1 MLRKIL
7 IISIF
12 VFLSNCSTN
21 PSTALLGPF
30 ISGVK
35 SGSVYQASLS
45 YGSGKALEDIKK
57 EIKSKKE
64 NASKKSIELVKDIKF
79 SLISLHK
86 SPKPKIKDIE
96 KSEVLRKN
104 LYLKI
109 LKLFIIYIFNYY
121 VICEFKESF
130 YFVGW

>member
-7 IISIF
+7 IIGIF
-12 VFLSNCSTN
+12 IFLSNCSTN
-21 PSTALLGPF
+21 PSAALLGPF

-57 EIKSKKE
+57 EIKSRKE
-64 NASKKSIELVKDIKF
+64 NASKKSIELVKHIKF
-79 SLISLHK
+79 SLISPPK

-96 KSEVLRKN
+96 KPEVFEEEHLP
-104 LYLKI
+104 
-109 LKLFIIYIFNYY
+109 
-121 VICEFKESF
+121 
-130 YFVGW
+130 

>member
-7 IISIF
+7 IIGIF
-12 VFLSNCSTN
+12 MFLSNCSTN

-57 EIKSKKE
+57 EIKY
-64 NASKKSIELVKDIKF
+64 
-79 SLISLHK
+79 
-86 SPKPKIKDIE
+86 
-96 KSEVLRKN
+96 LRKKLN
-104 LYLKI
+104 NKI
-109 LKLFIIYIFNYY
+109 LLVIDDAYFEYMKNKDYQNGLSLFKNSNNVFILRTFSKIYGLAGLR
-121 VICEFKESF
+121 
-130 YFVGW
+130 VGWGYSSNEIIKSLN

>member
-35 SGSVYQASLS
+35 SRSVYQASLS
-45 YGSGKALEDIKK
+45 YSSGKALEDIKK
-57 EIKSKKE
+57 EIKSRKE
-64 NASKKSIELVKDIKF
+64 NTSKKGIELVKDIKF
-79 SLISLHK
+79 SLISPPK
-86 SPKPKIKDIE
+86 SLKPKIKNIE
-96 KSEVLRKN
+96 KS
-104 LYLKI
+104 
-109 LKLFIIYIFNYY
+109 KLF
-121 VICEFKESF
+121 EEEPLP
-130 YFVGW
+130 

>member
-1 MLRKIL
+1 MLKKIL
-7 IISIF
+7 IIGIF
-12 VFLSNCSTN
+12 VFLTNCSTN

-35 SGSVYQASLS
+35 SGSIYQASIS

-79 SLISLHK
+79 SLISPPNL
-86 SPKPKIKDIE
+86 PKPKIKDIE
-96 KSEVLRKN
+96 KSEVFEEEPLP
-104 LYLKI
+104 
-109 LKLFIIYIFNYY
+109 
-121 VICEFKESF
+121 
-130 YFVGW
+130 

>member
-57 EIKSKKE
+57 KIKYKKE

-79 SLISLHK
+79 SLITPSI

-96 KSEVLRKN
+96 KLEVFEEEPLP
-104 LYLKI
+104 
-109 LKLFIIYIFNYY
+109 
-121 VICEFKESF
+121 
-130 YFVGW
+130 

>member
-7 IISIF
+7 IIGIF
-12 VFLSNCSTN
+12 MFLSNCSTN

-57 EIKSKKE
+57 EIKSRKE
-64 NASKKSIELVKDIKF
+64 NVSKKSTELVKDIKF
-79 SLISLHK
+79 SLISPPK
-86 SPKPKIKDIE
+86 SLKPKIKNIE
-96 KSEVLRKN
+96 KTE
-104 LYLKI
+104 
-109 LKLFIIYIFNYY
+109 LF
-121 VICEFKESF
+121 EEEPLP
-130 YFVGW
+130 